1 LCAVFCVCTTVSKGA
16 RAAPASKG
24 DPMPKEGHFINRS
37 NWLRAAVLGANDGI
51 VSMSSLLVG
60 VTSAG
65 MASGNVMLTGFA
77 GLTAGALSM
86 AAGEYVSVS
95 AQADVEA
102 ADLERERVALEEDPD
117 YELEELAEGLESRGV
132 DAVLAVKVAAQM
144 TDHDALGAH
153 AREELGMFG
162 LAGQAN
168 PLQAAGAS
176 ALAFGIGGAFPLA
189 AALVAPRATDIS
201 AIAAVA
207 VLALVLLGGG
217 GAKLGGAPMRPAIIR
232 AVIWGVVA
240 MLFTAGVGQVFNSVV

>member
-1 LCAVFCVCTTVSKGA
+1 
-16 RAAPASKG
+16 
-24 DPMPKEGHFINRS
+24 MPKEGHYINRS

-60 VTSAG
+60 VSSAG
-65 MASGNVMLTGFA
+65 MEPGNVVLTGFA
-77 GLTAGALSM
+77 GITAGALSM

-95 AQADVEA
+95 AQADVET
-102 ADLERERVALEEDPD
+102 ADLERERIALEQDPD

-132 DAVLAVKVAAQM
+132 EPSLAIEVATQL

-176 ALAFGIGGAFPLA
+176 ALAFGVGGAFPLA
-189 AALVAPRATDIS
+189 AALVAPTVTDIA
-201 AIAAVA
+201 AIAVTA
-207 VLALVLLGGG
+207 VLALILLGGG
-217 GAKLGGAPMRPAIIR
+217 GAKLGGAPIRPAMAR

-240 MLFTAGVGQVFNSVV
+240 MAFTAGVGQLFGATVV

>member
-1 LCAVFCVCTTVSKGA
+1 
-16 RAAPASKG
+16 
-24 DPMPKEGHFINRS
+24 
-37 NWLRAAVLGANDGI
+37 
-51 VSMSSLLVG
+51 MSSLLVG
-60 VTSAG
+60 VSSAG
-65 MASGNVMLTGFA
+65 MEPGNVVLTGFA

-102 ADLERERVALEEDPD
+102 ADLERERIALEQDPD

-132 DAVLAVKVAAQM
+132 EPSLAIEVATQL

-176 ALAFGIGGAFPLA
+176 ALAFGVGGAFPLA
-189 AALVAPRATDIS
+189 AALVAPTATDIA
-201 AIAAVA
+201 AIAVTA
-207 VLALVLLGGG
+207 VLALILLGGG
-217 GAKLGGAPMRPAIIR
+217 GAKLGGAPIRPAIAR

-240 MLFTAGVGQVFNSVV
+240 MAFTAGVGQLFGATVV

>member
-1 LCAVFCVCTTVSKGA
+1 
-16 RAAPASKG
+16 
-24 DPMPKEGHFINRS
+24 MPKEGHYINRS

-60 VTSAG
+60 VTAAG
-65 MASGNVMLTGFA
+65 MSGGNVALTGLA

-102 ADLERERVALEEDPD
+102 ADLERERVALIEDPD
-117 YELEELAEGLESRGV
+117 YELSELAEGLENRGV
-132 DAVLAVKVAAQM
+132 GSDLALEVATQM

-168 PLQAAGAS
+168 PLQAALAS
-176 ALAFGIGGAFPLA
+176 ALAFAVGGGLPLLA
-189 AALVAPRATDIS
+189 AVLTPPGLTLAAVV
-201 AIAAVA
+201 IAA
-207 VLALVLLGGG
+207 LASLIVLGGG
-217 GAKLGGAPMRPAIIR
+217 GAWLGGAPRRPAMAR
-232 AVIWGVVA
+232 VLIWGMVA
-240 MLFTAGVGQVFNSVV
+240 MAVTAGVGRVFGALA

>member
-1 LCAVFCVCTTVSKGA
+1 
-16 RAAPASKG
+16 
-24 DPMPKEGHFINRS
+24 MPKEGHYINRS
-37 NWLRAAVLGANDGI
+37 NWLRASVLGANDGI
-51 VSMSSLLVG
+51 VSISSLLVG

-65 MASGNVMLTGFA
+65 MAQGSIVLTGFA

-117 YELEELAEGLESRGV
+117 YELEELAEGLENRGV
-132 DAVLAVKVAAQM
+132 DAKLALRVATQM

-176 ALAFGIGGAFPLA
+176 ALAFALGGAFPLG
-189 AALVAPRATDIS
+189 AALVAPSGAAIV
-201 AIAAVA
+201 AIAVVAVA
-207 VLALVLLGGG
+207 ALALLGGG
-217 GAKLGGAPMRPAIIR
+217 GAVLGGAPVRPAVTR
-232 AVIWGVVA
+232 AVVWGVVA
-240 MLFTAGVGQVFNSVV
+240 MVFTAGVGQLFEAVV